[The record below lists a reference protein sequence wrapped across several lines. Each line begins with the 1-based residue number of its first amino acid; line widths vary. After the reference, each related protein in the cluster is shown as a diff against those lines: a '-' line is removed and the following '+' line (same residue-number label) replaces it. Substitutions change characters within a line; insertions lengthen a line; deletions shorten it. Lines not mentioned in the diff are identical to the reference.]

1 MRVVNVVNQY
11 SKNLFF
17 PVKNNNAATP
27 NTFLPKKSNET
38 AQNIFM
44 QKRGLKQSSSQDGC
58 RYGNDTETSSLLSNL
73 QSYGEMVRTQRQTA
87 KNTSLAV
94 KKLKYQFK
102 NISSRII
109 ASKTSAV
116 ARQVAGQA
124 TREVLRLKR
133 EKQSGNY
140 DSDEIEAA
148 IVHAKAMER
157 IARKKVRHLEEEEL
171 ARAGGKAM
179 GGVCAGDLEE
189 KQDELDEEK
198 VSEDAESEND
208 DQEMQTETGDRQRV
222 SRARYE
228 EELRQI
234 QAQNSDMND
243 LMQEMSDDEWMNE
256 LSEELSDALLSYK
269 KDLDPADLKMM
280 IVKHR
285 NKEMREIAEADSKY
299 LKAYFNYLEK
309 LKGDDSMSDSLKGA
323 DSPDSFGSMGSSYT
337 PSLPGVSVPV
347 VTSAGVEGADIA
359 AGSAPVIDISL

>member
-17 PVKNNNAATP
+17 PVKNNNTNTQ
-27 NTFLPKKSNET
+27 NTFLQTKSNGN
-38 AQNIFM
+38 AQNILM
-44 QKRGLKQSSSQDGC
+44 QKRSLKQSFSQDSYK
-58 RYGNDTETSSLLSNL
+58 YGNDTGTSSLLSNL

-109 ASKTSAV
+109 SSKTSAV

-140 DSDEIEAA
+140 DSDEIDAA

-157 IARKKVRHLEEEEL
+157 IKKKKVRHLEEEEL

-189 KQDELDEEK
+189 EQDDLDGEK
-198 VSEDAESEND
+198 VSDDTESED
-208 DQEMQTETGDRQRV
+208 DKQEMPTETCDRQR
-222 SRARYE
+222 AGKAQYE
-228 EELRQI
+228 EELRQL
-234 QAQNSDMND
+234 QAQNDDMND
-243 LMQEMSDDEWMNE
+243 LMKEMSDDELMNE

-280 IVKHR
+280 IIKHR
-285 NKEMREIAEADSKY
+285 NKEMREITEADSKY
-299 LKAYFNYLEK
+299 LKTYFDYLEK
-309 LKGDDSMSDSLKGA
+309 QL
-323 DSPDSFGSMGSSYT
+323 
-337 PSLPGVSVPV
+337 SVPV
-347 VTSAGVEGADIA
+347 VTSAGAEGADIADIA
-359 AGSAPVIDISL
+359 AGSAPVIDVSL